1 MSRPITDMETTWRER
16 LNKLMKDK
24 DLSQYKFSVK
34 YTEKYG
40 NGEKKT
46 SQADVCKWLKVG
58 LPYKKPNGETAIY
71 GFPTLK
77 TMRNIADFF
86 GVSVSY
92 LIGESDYET
101 YDMEKACKY
110 TGLSPAAIKQIRSI
124 AKPKKISNVF
134 SSVLLP
140 VPIPSRPFVI
150 NDARKPALEL
160 LLTSPSFGDYLG
172 DIHDLLVA
180 IKHEKQNTNTLQ
192 YVADR
197 IPEEYKEDTFA
208 VFDTIM
214 RDKPISE
221 SGVEPSETVMKLVEL
236 MELGCDITNGDRDKA
251 AMKVEVAKYT
261 LTETHLRMIQELI
274 KNSRKD
280 TPDDNTQTEEQTE

>member
-160 LLTSPSFGDYLG
+160 LLTSPSFGDYLR

-214 RDKPISE
+214 RDIPISE

>member
-1 MSRPITDMETTWRER
+1 MSRPISDMEVIWRER
-16 LNKLMKDK
+16 LDKLMKDNQLK
-24 DLSQYKFSVK
+24 QKEFAEK
-34 YTEKYG
+34 YSEKYG

-58 LPYKKPNGETAIY
+58 LPYKKPNGETAVY

-101 YDMEKACKY
+101 YNMEKACKY

-124 AKPKKISNVF
+124 AKPKKMPIVF
-134 SSVLLP
+134 PPLLLP
-140 VPIPSRPFVI
+140 VHNLMRPLLF
-150 NDARKPALEL
+150 NDPRKQALEL

-172 DIHDLLVA
+172 DINDLLVA

-197 IPEEYKEDTFA
+197 IPEEYKEDTIA
-208 VFDTIM
+208 VFETIM

-280 TPDDNTQTEEQTE
+280 APDDNTQTEEQTE

>member
-140 VPIPSRPFVI
+140 VPIPSLPFVI

-236 MELGCDITNGDRDKA
+236 MDIGCDITNGDRDKA

>member
-236 MELGCDITNGDRDKA
+236 MDIGCDITNGDRDKA